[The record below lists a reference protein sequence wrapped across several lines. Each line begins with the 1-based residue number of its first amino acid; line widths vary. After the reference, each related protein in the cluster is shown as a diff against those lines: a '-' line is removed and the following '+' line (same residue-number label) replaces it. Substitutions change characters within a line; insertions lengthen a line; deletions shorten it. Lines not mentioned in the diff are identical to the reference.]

1 MYRYFYAIIHLK
13 VGDFMKNNKIF
24 STINGIVFGVVFVLI
39 LIEAVF
45 NIFGLWTAWNLF
57 GFLIGLLLLPILN
70 IFALISAV
78 GSIITFYS
86 YKKTNDNVSF
96 RKIGLLP
103 IIFFTLGLFLTIIAY
118 IFVFTWGF

>member
-1 MYRYFYAIIHLK
+1 MQK
-13 VGDFMKNNKIF
+13 KTF
-24 STINGIVFGVVFVLI
+24 SIINGIVCVVIFVLI

-70 IFALISAV
+70 IVALISAV
-78 GSIITFYS
+78 VSLISFYS

-103 IIFFTLGLFLTIIAY
+103 VIFFTLGLFLTIIAY
-118 IFVFTWGF
+118 IFVFTWGFGILYQ

>member
-1 MYRYFYAIIHLK
+1 
-13 VGDFMKNNKIF
+13 MKNNKIF

-57 GFLIGLLLLPILN
+57 GYLIGLLLLPILN

-118 IFVFTWGF
+118 IFVFTWGFGILYQ